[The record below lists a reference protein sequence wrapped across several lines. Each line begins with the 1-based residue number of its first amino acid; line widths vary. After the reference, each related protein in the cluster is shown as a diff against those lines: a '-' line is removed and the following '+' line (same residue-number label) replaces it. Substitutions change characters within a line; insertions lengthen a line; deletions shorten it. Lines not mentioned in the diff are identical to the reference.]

1 MPTGGEAVK
10 TDVQLHPG
18 SCLCLSIV
26 RGGSRAGTDGA
37 VTRADGGGCARF
49 RFLQGEMIRV
59 EPRGFRFFVY
69 MLQLQQSEQGISFF
83 PPSSWGALHLECT
96 KLLLCKKGQTVYV
109 MDTAYIGEYIPRFLR
124 CEDCS
129 LVAL

>member
-1 MPTGGEAVK
+1 MLVDRA
-10 TDVQLHPG
+10 
-18 SCLCLSIV
+18 
-26 RGGSRAGTDGA
+26 RGRDGA
-37 VTRADGGGCARF
+37 VTRADGGCARF
-49 RFLQGEMIRV
+49 RFLQGGMIRV
-59 EPRGFRFFVY
+59 EPREFRFFVY

>member
-1 MPTGGEAVK
+1 MK

-49 RFLQGEMIRV
+49 RFLQGEMMRV
-59 EPRGFRFFVY
+59 EPRELSLFFCVY
-69 MLQLQQSEQGISFF
+69 MLQLQQSEQGISVFS
-83 PPSSWGALHLECT
+83 PLSGALHLGWNVLSCFVR
-96 KLLLCKKGQTVYV
+96 KGRRYT
-109 MDTAYIGEYIPRFLR
+109 
-124 CEDCS
+124 
-129 LVAL
+129 